1 MSTDPIHAR
10 FSFRRLRRRVRAG
23 SGIIPLAAVALGVL
37 VLAAPACE
45 AARAGSAVRPAA
57 RTVVKVENGPE
68 IVLDPREGSDVVC
81 VTVAVHVGSSCE
93 TSETRGASHFM
104 EHMAFDGSE
113 RYSREEISGWVDDVG
128 GFLNAFTRRETT
140 VYFLLVPSAELEKGV
155 EVLSQM
161 LLHSIFTSQE
171 LEKERKVILEEIRRE
186 TDDPR
191 AGRDRAVDRVLY
203 RGSALTE
210 PVIGYP
216 ATVETMGEAAL
227 KAFCRRY
234 YRPSNMRIVITG
246 AFDPRTARR
255 LVVEYF
261 PADRVG
267 PGRGESSVPV
277 WSDEVTVGADPA
289 GTPGFDMI
297 VPFPTV
303 DDKAFP
309 TSLLVSKMLEE
320 DASPLA
326 KKLVALSLPP
336 PDVSLEIYRGFS
348 ALRIHVD
355 DAEVASAAYTKIPAA
370 LESLAGWAPTERELE
385 AARVSFL
392 SGEMFDREMYH
403 FYVMMHGEPI
413 ALYGDRYLSQCR
425 AVNSVTAKD
434 CVRLLKR
441 VLSPMKFNACLI
453 QKGPEP
459 VAPTGES
466 RAPAIVTLPNG
477 CVAGAVSRPGSPVAA
492 LHLMF
497 RGRACSEAEAPSG
510 LPELLVTL
518 LESSAAGRALSER
531 LDSLGARVAYGD
543 NPYVPQ
549 DDYLLNPSYAFI
561 RLEAPAESFAEA
573 ATLLIRLLV
582 DSGMTDKDLD
592 AAKASL
598 AREVGMR
605 SASPYYTM
613 RNAMM
618 AALFGSHPYG
628 APLFPSPGAMM
639 RVPLENL
646 QTLRARLFTGG
657 NTIATLVSP
666 ETPERGCEILKTLL
680 GKLPAGPAIECPP
693 LPDSVKAA
701 SIEKGIRKEGAYIA
715 AGWLGRCPTPAGTAS
730 LLVAAEVLSRRMQ
743 LEMREKQGLSY
754 SIECGGTPLPGGVV
768 LMAYLGTGAP
778 KLEEARG
785 SLEREVRGL
794 RERAPDANEV
804 EIAKSRL
811 LGKRARSGLS
821 SINEAYALGF
831 DVLLGE
837 GGAFHSMNALI
848 GAVTADDVNKA
859 IGAVMAWDR
868 AVVLRLVPEAPAGR

>member
-1 MSTDPIHAR
+1 MI
-10 FSFRRLRRRVRAG
+10 V
-23 SGIIPLAAVALGVL
+23 PLAAVALCVL
-37 VLAAPACE
+37 YCAAPPCE
-45 AARAGSAVRPAA
+45 AAV
-57 RTVVKVENGPE
+57 GPG
-68 IVLDPREGSDVVC
+68 IVLDRREGSGVVC
-81 VTVAVHVGSSCE
+81 VTVAVNVGSSCE
-93 TSETRGASHFM
+93 TSETRGASHFI

-128 GFLNAFTRRETT
+128 GFLNAFTRKETT
-140 VYFLLVPSAELEKGV
+140 VYFLLVPSAQLEKGV

-161 LLHSIFTSQE
+161 LLHPVFIPQE

-191 AGRDRAVDRVLY
+191 EARDRAVDRVLY

-216 ATVETMGEAAL
+216 ATVETMSETVL
-227 KAFCRRY
+227 KAFWRRY
-234 YRPSNMRIVITG
+234 YRPSNMRIVVTG
-246 AFDPRTARR
+246 AFDPAMAER
-255 LVVEYF
+255 LVGEYF
-261 PADRVG
+261 PADRIG
-267 PGRGESSVPV
+267 PARAAVTPPT
-277 WSDEVTVGADPA
+277 WSDEITVLSAG

-297 VPFPTV
+297 VPFPAV

-309 TSLLVSKMLEE
+309 AALLVSKMLEG

-326 KKLVALSLPP
+326 KKLAALSLPA
-336 PDVSLEIYRGFS
+336 PDVSLEICRGFS
-348 ALRIHVD
+348 SLRIHVD
-355 DAEVASAAYTKIPAA
+355 DAEAASAACAKIPEA
-370 LESLAGWAPTERELE
+370 LESLAGWAPAERDLE

-403 FYVMMHGEPI
+403 LYVMMHGEPI
-413 ALYGDRYLSQCR
+413 ALYGERYLSQCG
-425 AVNSVTAKD
+425 AVSQVTVSECA
-434 CVRLLKR
+434 RLLKR
-441 VLSPMKFNACLI
+441 VLSPLRFNACLI
-453 QKGPEP
+453 GKGPEP
-459 VAPTGES
+459 A
-466 RAPAIVTLPNG
+466 APAGEPRTPAIETLPNG
-477 CVAGAVSRPGSPVAA
+477 CVAGAVSRPGSPVSA

-497 RGRACSEAEAPSG
+497 RGRACSETAAPTG
-510 LPELLVTL
+510 LPELLLTVL
-518 LESSAAGRALSER
+518 KSSAAGRVLSEK
-531 LDSLGARVAYGD
+531 LDSLGAQVAYGD
-543 NPYVPQ
+543 NPYITQ
-549 DDYLLNPSYAFI
+549 DDYLLNPSYSFI
-561 RLEAPAESFAEA
+561 RLEAPAKSIA
-573 ATLLIRLLV
+573 AAASLLLNHIV
-582 DSGMTDKDLD
+582 NSPVTDEDLT

-639 RVPLENL
+639 RVPLEDVR
-646 QTLRARLFTGG
+646 TLRARLFAGG

-666 ETPERGCEILKTLL
+666 ESPERGCEILKELV
-680 GKLPAGPAIECPP
+680 GKLPAGPAVECPQ

-730 LLVAAEVLSRRMQ
+730 LLVAAEILSRRMQ

-754 SIECGGTPLPGGVV
+754 SIECGGTPLPGGVA

-778 KLEEARG
+778 KLEEARA
-785 SLEREVRGL
+785 SLEREVRLL
-794 RERAPDANEV
+794 RERAPDASEV

-831 DVLLGE
+831 DVLLDG

-859 IGAVMAWDR
+859 IGAVLAWDR